1 LAKGAMQFGN
11 GMPCYYFTDL
21 KDRENV
27 VGKQVTILVVDD
39 EQVHRYML
47 CSMFKEW
54 GWKCVEADDGKTAV
68 DAVQKFS
75 YDAVLMDV
83 RMARMDGMEAFGKI
97 HASHPALPVI
107 IMTAYSSVDAAV
119 EAIKHGAYDYLTKPL
134 DFDRLRLTLERAVEK
149 RQVEERKQEVQE
161 KKPVAKSSTILGT
174 SPAMQELLEMI
185 SYVAPTE
192 ATVLING
199 ESGTGKE
206 LVAAELHHNSERS
219 DKPFIKV
226 NCAALAESLLESEL
240 FGHEKGAFT
249 GADKRR
255 EGKFV
260 QAEGGTLFLD
270 EIGET
275 SQAMQVKMLRVLQ
288 EHELQRVGGEETIH
302 TDARIIAAT
311 NRDLEQEVRDGNF
324 REDLYY
330 RLNVVTVLVPPL
342 RERRADIPLLAEY
355 FVRKFAKKNR
365 REVTGITMEC
375 MELMSTY
382 SWPGNVRELEN
393 AIERGVILMRGEYL
407 TEKSLPLP
415 IQKQLQEKGSEA
427 EVGQDT
433 SLQGQEKVLI
443 LKTLEE
449 TDGNKSEAARRL
461 GITRKTLQN
470 KLNKYAE

>member
-1 LAKGAMQFGN
+1 M
-11 GMPCYYFTDL
+11 
-21 KDRENV
+21 
-27 VGKQVTILVVDD
+27 GKQVTILVVDD

-54 GWKCVEADDGKTAV
+54 GWKCVEADDGRTAV
-68 DAVQKFS
+68 DAVRKFS

-83 RMARMDGMEAFGKI
+83 RMARMDGMEAFAKI
-97 HASHPALPVI
+97 HATHPTLPVI

-149 RQVEERKQEVQE
+149 KQVEECRQEVRE
-161 KKPVAKSSTILGT
+161 RKPEPKSTAILGE
-174 SPAMQELLEMI
+174 SPLLQELLEMI

-192 ATVLING
+192 ATVLITG

-206 LVAAELHHNSERS
+206 LVAAELHRNSERS
-219 DKPFIKV
+219 AKPFVKV

-249 GADKRR
+249 GADKQR

-288 EHELQRVGGEETIH
+288 EHELQRVGGEDTIH

-311 NRDLEQEVRDGNF
+311 NRDLEQEVRNGNF

-330 RLNVVTVLVPPL
+330 RLNVVTVNVPPL
-342 RERRADIPLLAEY
+342 RDRKGDIPLLVEH
-355 FVRKFAKKNR
+355 FVAKFAEKNR
-365 REVTGITMEC
+365 REVAGVTPEC
-375 MELMSTY
+375 MELLTSY

-415 IQKQLQEKGSEA
+415 IQKQSQDENSTGEGEQDLSIEA
-427 EVGQDT
+427 QN
-433 SLQGQEKVLI
+433 KVLI

-449 TDGNKSEAARRL
+449 TGGNKSEAARRL

-470 KLNKYAE
+470 KLHKYDE

>member
-1 LAKGAMQFGN
+1 
-11 GMPCYYFTDL
+11 
-21 KDRENV
+21 
-27 VGKQVTILVVDD
+27 
-39 EQVHRYML
+39 
-47 CSMFKEW
+47 
-54 GWKCVEADDGKTAV
+54 
-68 DAVQKFS
+68 
-75 YDAVLMDV
+75 
-83 RMARMDGMEAFGKI
+83 
-97 HASHPALPVI
+97 
-107 IMTAYSSVDAAV
+107 V

-134 DFDRLRLTLERAVEK
+134 DFDRLRLTLERAVDK
-149 RQVEERKQEVQE
+149 KQVEEKKQVVREST
-161 KKPVAKSSTILGT
+161 PAPKSSSILGD
-174 SPAMQELLEMI
+174 SSVIQELLEMI

-206 LVAAELHHNSERS
+206 LVAAELHRNSDRS
-219 DKPFIKV
+219 EKPFVKV

-240 FGHEKGAFT
+240 FGHEKGAYT
-249 GADKRR
+249 GADKKR

-288 EHELQRVGGEETIH
+288 EHELQRVGGEETIY
-302 TDARIIAAT
+302 TDVRIIAAT

-330 RLNVVTVLVPPL
+330 RLNVVTVTVPPL
-342 RERRADIPLLAEY
+342 RERSDDISLLVNH
-355 FVRKFAKKNR
+355 FVRKFAEKNR
-365 REVTGITMEC
+365 REVAGVTPEC
-375 MELMSTY
+375 MELLCSY
-382 SWPGNVRELEN
+382 GWPGNVRELEN

-415 IQKQLQEKGSEA
+415 IQKQQVEKNTEDGA
-427 EVGQDT
+427 EKPS
-433 SLQGQEKVLI
+433 SLQAQEKVLI

-470 KLNKYAE
+470 KLHKYDE

>member
-1 LAKGAMQFGN
+1 
-11 GMPCYYFTDL
+11 
-21 KDRENV
+21 
-27 VGKQVTILVVDD
+27 VGKQITILVVDD

-83 RMARMDGMEAFGKI
+83 RMARMDGMEAFGRI
-97 HASHPALPVI
+97 HATHPALPVI

-134 DFDRLRLTLERAVEK
+134 DFDRLRLTLERAVDK
-149 RQVEERKQEVQE
+149 KQVEERKQVAQESKPEVR
-161 KKPVAKSSTILGT
+161 SSTILG
-174 SPAMQELLEMI
+174 SSVLMLELLEMI

-206 LVAAELHHNSERS
+206 LVAAELHHNSDRS
-219 DKPFIKV
+219 EKPFVKV

-249 GADKRR
+249 GADKQR

-288 EHELQRVGGEETIH
+288 EQELQRVGGEETIH

-330 RLNVVTVLVPPL
+330 RLNVVTVTVPPL
-342 RERRADIPLLAEY
+342 RKRQDDIAILVEH
-355 FVRKFAKKNR
+355 FVHKFAEKNR
-365 REVTGITMEC
+365 REVAGVTAEC
-375 MELMSTY
+375 MELLSSY

-415 IQKQLQEKGSEA
+415 IQKQVQEKSADKE
-427 EVGQDT
+427 EGQAS
-433 SLQGQEKVLI
+433 SLQAQEKVLI

-449 TDGNKSEAARRL
+449 TSGNKSEAARRL

-470 KLNKYAE
+470 KLHKYAE